1 MTKLITIITTA
12 ILAPQITQAASYTL
26 KSFVDD
32 IVSLINTAVPVLISL
47 AIVLFFYHSGVGIFG
62 TSSGDTAS
70 RAKLKETL
78 IWGIII
84 IFVMVSIWGILNLL
98 VGGLNLTKPTG

>member
-1 MTKLITIITTA
+1 MTKLTTILISATLLT
-12 ILAPQITQAASYTL
+12 PQITHAASYTL

-32 IVSLINTAVPVLISL
+32 IIAIINTVIPVLISL

-62 TSSGDTAS
+62 TSSGDAAS
-70 RAKLKETL
+70 RSKLKETL
-78 IWGIII
+78 IWGIAI

-98 VGGLNLTKPTG
+98 AGGLNLTKPR